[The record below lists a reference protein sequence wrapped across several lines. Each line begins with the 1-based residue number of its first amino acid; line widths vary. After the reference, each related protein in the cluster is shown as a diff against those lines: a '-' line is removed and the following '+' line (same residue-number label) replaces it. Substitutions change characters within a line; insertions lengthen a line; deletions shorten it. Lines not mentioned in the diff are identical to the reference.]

1 MIHPGAGGKRAGGAF
16 RDAPIK
22 RPINLFLRR
31 ISKEMPPPQ
40 PQHLPLQC
48 GPSSE
53 PSKQSWSPLH
63 SLLMWMHSSVPRQLC
78 SLGWHRDTLL

>member
-1 MIHPGAGGKRAGGAF
+1 MP
-16 RDAPIK
+16 
-22 RPINLFLRR
+22 
-31 ISKEMPPPQ
+31 PPPQ